1 MYLKTKASRSLLA
14 AAVLF
19 SLGQATLSAQ
29 EPELDQEQQR
39 VSRTIL
45 IKFKDGVPEGRIN
58 GLIKSAQANLVK
70 TIPQINVL
78 VVELPE
84 KANRKAY
91 INAFKSLGEV
101 EFAEEEQYLAPQAL
115 DPNDYYYLTGIQWA
129 PGKISARDAWSIT
142 TGSSSV
148 KIAVVDSGV
157 DGNHPDLI
165 AKMVPGWNTYDNNS
179 NATDVRAHG
188 TNVAGVAAASTNNLA
203 GIAAICWGCMIM
215 PVRSSDPTGWATS
228 SQVADGVI
236 WAADHGA
243 RVVVAGF
250 KVTGNSTVSSAA
262 QYLWGKS
269 GLLITPAGDYGFANT
284 PPDDPYI
291 LEVGSTDENDVRYSW
306 SDSGAFLDLVAPGC
320 SYTTGAA
327 SSYISIC
334 GTSLSAPQ
342 VAGVAGLLL
351 SQNPSLTPAQ
361 LRDKILQSADD
372 LGSPGRDAYYGAGR
386 LNAFRALS
394 ASAPGDTTPPSAPAS
409 LTASAVSS
417 TQVNL
422 LWTASTDNVGVTGYR
437 IYRGASQIG
446 TSTATSYSDTT
457 VSAGQSYSYTVR
469 AVDAAGNLSNT
480 SNTATVTTPQGADTT
495 PPSAPTN
502 MTANAPDSTR
512 VNLAWNASTDNVGV
526 AGYRVFRNGAQI
538 ITTTLTSYTDTS
550 VSGGLSYSYYVTA
563 YDAAGNTST
572 ASNTA
577 STSVPTALDTTPPST
592 PTNLAGNAP
601 DSTRVY
607 LSWNA
612 STDNVGVYAY
622 QVFRGGSYIGASFTN
637 TYTDSTVSAGTTY
650 TYTVRAYD
658 AANNFSAYSNN
669 ATVIVP
675 QAPDTTAPSTPAN
688 LTGSSPSSTGVNLS
702 WSASTDNVGVAGY
715 RVYRGG
721 LQIGTTTLTTY
732 TDNGVSAGQTYS
744 YTVRAYDVAN
754 NLSNASNT
762 ATVTTQTVSGGDT
775 IAPTVNFVTP
785 SNGATVSGTVNVQVS
800 ASDNVGVTKTELYI
814 NGSLVSSSNNGS
826 LTYRWNARK
835 SLGVRSLNA
844 RSYDAKGNMGQVTIS
859 VTVVK

>member
-84 KANRKAY
+84 KANRKGY

-101 EFAEEEQYLAPQAL
+101 EFAEEEKLLDPQAVN
-115 DPNDYYYLTGIQWA
+115 PNDFYYLNNFQPYLTR
-129 PGKISARDAWSIT
+129 ISAQDAWGIT
-142 TGSSSV
+142 TGSNVTIAIADQGVNPTHMDLSSKLV
-148 KIAVVDSGV
+148 A
-157 DGNHPDLI
+157 
-165 AKMVPGWNTYDNNS
+165 GWNVFDNNNNTS
-179 NATDVRAHG
+179 AVGSHG
-188 TNVAGVAAASTNNLA
+188 TLLAGTAAALTNNSSGVAGV
-203 GIAAICWGCMIM
+203 CWGCSIM
-215 PVRSSDPTGWATS
+215 PVRVSSSTGSATS
-228 SQVADGVI
+228 SNIADGIV
-236 WAADHGA
+236 WAADRGVRIVGTGYQIA
-243 RVVVAGF
+243 GDATVA
-250 KVTGNSTVSSAA
+250 AA
-262 QYLWGKS
+262 ADYLWNKG
-269 GLLITPAGDYGFANT
+269 GILIAPAGNYGYRYAY
-284 PPDDPYI
+284 PDNPKI
-291 LEVGSTDENDVRYSW
+291 IEVAATDDNDVVFWYSN
-306 SDSGAFLDLVAPGC
+306 SGDFVDLAAPACIYSTSILNNYDSG
-320 SYTTGAA
+320 
-327 SSYISIC
+327 C
-334 GTSLSAPQ
+334 GTSYTVGQ

-351 SQNPSLTPAQ
+351 SQTPSLTATQ
-361 LRDKILQSADD
+361 LRDRILLSAVDK
-372 LGSPGRDAYYGAGR
+372 GTAGRDPLYGYGL
-386 LNAFRALS
+386 LNAYRALTY
-394 ASAPGDTTPPSAPAS
+394 SAPGDTTPPSAPAS
-409 LTASAVSS
+409 LTGSAISA

-422 LWTASTDNVGVTGYR
+422 SWSASTDNVGVTGYR
-437 IYRGASQIG
+437 IYRGATQIG
-446 TSTATSYSDTT
+446 TSTATSYIDTT
-457 VSAGQSYSYTVR
+457 VSAGQTYSYTVR

-480 SNTATVTTPQGADTT
+480 SNTANVTTPSAPDTT
-495 PPSAPTN
+495 PPTAPTN
-502 MTANAPDSTR
+502 LTANAPDSTR
-512 VNLAWNASTDNVGV
+512 VNLAWNASTDNVAV
-526 AGYRVFRNGAQI
+526 TGYRVFRNSVQI

-550 VSGGLSYSYYVTA
+550 VSSGQTYSYYVTA
-563 YDAAGNTST
+563 YDVAGNTSA

-577 STSVPTALDTTPPST
+577 STYVPTAADTTPPST
-592 PTNLAGNAP
+592 PTNLQGSAP

-622 QVFRGGSYIGASFTN
+622 QVYRGGLYIGLSFTN
-637 TYTDSTVSAGTTY
+637 TYTDSTVSAGANY

-669 ATVIVP
+669 ATVVVP
-675 QAPDTTAPSTPAN
+675 QAPDTTAPSAPAN
-688 LTGSSPSSTGVNLS
+688 LTGSSPSSTSVNLS

-715 RVYRGG
+715 RVYRAGV
-721 LQIGTTTLTTY
+721 QIGTTTLTSY
-732 TDNGVSAGQTYS
+732 TDNGVSGGQTYA

-754 NLSNASNT
+754 NLSNTSNT
-762 ATVTTQTVSGGDT
+762 ATVTTQSGTGGDT
-775 IAPTVNFVTP
+775 VAPTVNFVTP
-785 SNGATVSGTVNVQVS
+785 SNGATVSGTVTVQVS

-814 NGSLVSSSNNGS
+814 NGSLVASSNNGS